1 MGRTHDTSPTL
12 GSMIVALPH
21 EHHRRMPW
29 RNGGGIT
36 YEVASSPT
44 DAGLADFDWRISI
57 AEVEAGGPFSSFPGV
72 DRTIVLI
79 DGEWMALTVDGRRH
93 RFGLRE
99 PFSFD
104 GESETM
110 CEVAGPS
117 RDLNV
122 MTRRGRATVSVA
134 IFGGDVS
141 DRLRVEG
148 SQIVFVCLTASV
160 LVEDAS
166 GTGVELHAL
175 DAARSSEHAPVT
187 IEGDGAAAVVQLQ
200 RSPLRATRPAA

>member
-1 MGRTHDTSPTL
+1 
-12 GSMIVALPH
+12 MIVALPH
-21 EHHRRMPW
+21 ERHRRMPW

-36 YEVASSPT
+36 YEVASSPAE
-44 DAGLADFDWRISI
+44 AGLADFDWRVSI
-57 AEVEAGGPFSSFPGV
+57 AEVQAGGPFSSFPGV

-93 RFGLRE
+93 RFGVRE
-99 PFSFD
+99 PFTFGGD
-104 GESETM
+104 RETL
-110 CEVAGPS
+110 CEVAGRS

-122 MTRRGRATVSVA
+122 MTRRGRATASVA
-134 IFGGDVS
+134 IFGGEAP
-141 DRLRVEG
+141 DRLRVDG

-166 GTGVELHAL
+166 GTRVELHAL

-187 IEGDGAAAVVQLQ
+187 IEGDGAAAVIQLQ
-200 RSPLRATRPAA
+200 TVPA